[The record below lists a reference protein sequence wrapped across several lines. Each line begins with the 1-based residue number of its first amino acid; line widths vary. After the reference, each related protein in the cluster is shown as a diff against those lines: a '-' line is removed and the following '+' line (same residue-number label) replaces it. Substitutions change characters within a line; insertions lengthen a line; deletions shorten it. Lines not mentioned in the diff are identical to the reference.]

1 MVYAAGYHWYDLPPL
16 GPFMKQ
22 GNPNGRNGTVTV
34 CARRTDG
41 AMPERLP
48 ASGARTSP
56 WDADA
61 GALGCAAREIANP
74 DTRRTA
80 SVDPADLAPV
90 KAASESL
97 SAPFGKT
104 DNVVSVGLYGWSRD
118 KVGA

>member
-1 MVYAAGYHWYDLPPL
+1 
-16 GPFMKQ
+16 MKQ

-41 AMPERLP
+41 AMPERFP
-48 ASGARTSP
+48 ASGVRTSL

-61 GALGCAAREIANP
+61 GALGSATREIANP
-74 DTRRTA
+74 DTGRTA

-104 DNVVSVGLYGWSRD
+104 DNVVSVGPYGWSRD

>member
-1 MVYAAGYHWYDLPPL
+1 
-16 GPFMKQ
+16 MKH
-22 GNPNGRNGTVTV
+22 GSLNARNGTVTV
-34 CARRTDG
+34 CAPVTRH
-41 AMPERLP
+41 AMAEDFP
-48 ASGARTSP
+48 ASGAKLSL

-61 GALGCAAREIANP
+61 GALGSATREIANP
-74 DTRRTA
+74 DTGRTA

-104 DNVVSVGLYGWSRD
+104 DNVVSVGPYGWSRD